1 MSSPRRP
8 SAEAEFKRG
17 RASLIRLRSS
27 ALLVVA
33 FLAALSLATVGSA
46 RPQTTNPGG
55 YFTVRVIVTNSAVTI
70 SPNHARRGQIGI
82 FLVSNHATIPRV
94 FTLGDVSLTHHR
106 GTGFAI
112 RLARNQQK
120 RVLLTLDYRGPLPAA
135 VGSVSKTKVVGAFI
149 VT

>member
-1 MSSPRRP
+1 LKP
-8 SAEAEFKRG
+8 F
-17 RASLIRLRSS
+17 
-27 ALLVVA
+27 ALLLAVSVA
-33 FLAALSLATVGSA
+33 FLSLAIDGSA

-55 YFTVRVIVTNSAVTI
+55 YFTIRVVVTNKAVTI
-70 SPNHARRGQIGI
+70 KPNHARRGQIGV
-82 FLVSNHATIPRV
+82 FLVTNRATGSRV
-94 FTLGDVSLTHHR
+94 FTLGDASLKHHR

-135 VGSVSKTKVVGAFI
+135 VGTTGKTKVVGAFI

>member
-1 MSSPRRP
+1 MSDSTQ
-8 SAEAEFKRG
+8 G
-17 RASLIRLRSS
+17 RASLSSLRSF
-27 ALLVVA
+27 ALLLVA
-33 FLAALSLATVGSA
+33 SFAFLSLAVDGSA

-55 YFTVRVIVTNSAVTI
+55 YFTVRVVVTNNAVTI
-70 SPNHARRGQIGI
+70 SPNHARRGQIGV
-82 FLVSNHATIPRV
+82 FLVANHATIPRV

-106 GTGFAI
+106 GTGFAV

>member
-1 MSSPRRP
+1 
-8 SAEAEFKRG
+8 
-17 RASLIRLRSS
+17 LRSF
-27 ALLVVA
+27 ALLLVA
-33 FLAALSLATVGSA
+33 CVASLSLATVGSA

-55 YFTVRVIVTNSAVTI
+55 YFTVRVVVSNNAVTI

-82 FLVSNHATIPRV
+82 FLVSNHATTSRV

-106 GTGFAI
+106 GTGFAVK
-112 RLARNQQK
+112 LARNQQK

-135 VGSVSKTKVVGAFI
+135 VGSTSKTKVVGVFV

>member
-1 MSSPRRP
+1 MN
-8 SAEAEFKRG
+8 
-17 RASLIRLRSS
+17 RLRKF
-27 ALLVVA
+27 ALLLA
-33 FLAALSLATVGSA
+33 ASLAALSLTANGSA

-55 YFTVRVIVTNSAVTI
+55 YFTIRVVVTNNAVTI

-82 FLVSNHATIPRV
+82 FLVSNHATSSRV

-112 RLARNQQK
+112 KLARNQQK

-135 VGSVSKTKVVGAFI
+135 VGSTSKTKVVGAFL

>member
-1 MSSPRRP
+1 LRSF
-8 SAEAEFKRG
+8 ALLLAVCL
-17 RASLIRLRSS
+17 ASLT
-27 ALLVVA
+27 
-33 FLAALSLATVGSA
+33 LAIDGSA

-55 YFTVRVIVTNSAVTI
+55 YFTVRVGITNKALTI

-82 FLVSNHATIPRV
+82 FLVTNRATGSRV
-94 FTLGDVSLTHHR
+94 FTLGDATLTRHR

-135 VGSVSKTKVVGAFI
+135 VGRTSKTKVMGAFI